1 MACKFIKYD
10 DLLVICDECGYITP
24 LINGEIPIRVTCK
37 PIYQPQYEPSLI
49 IKIKNFAKA
58 AASHLEKG
66 NPTVTE
72 EQLSRR
78 LEICKTCVL
87 FKPTADGLGGTC
99 LHNSC
104 GCSIKDTLEYMN
116 KIAWA
121 DQECPVGKWGKEST

>member
-1 MACKFIKYD
+1 MACKFIKYNEE
-10 DLLVICDECGYITP
+10 LEICDICGYIASKGSVREDCRY
-24 LINGEIPIRVTCK
+24 IFQEQ
-37 PIYQPQYEPSLI
+37 YQGPDFLQ
-49 IKIKNFAKA
+49 KVKNFTRAVTG
-58 AASHLEKG
+58 HLANG

-72 EQLSRR
+72 EQLKKR

-87 FKPTADGLGGTC
+87 FKPTGDGVGGTC